1 MNRCLRVLPLA
12 AALCLPPA
20 AARAQAEM
28 PAPAALPIR
37 AVSLFTSGV
46 SYIERGGTVDGDAS
60 VALLFP
66 TDQVNDLLKSLVL
79 LDSGGQ
85 VQPVTY
91 GTRDPVS
98 RTLQSFAIDVSQPT
112 SRADL
117 LQKLRGARVSVTLGT
132 GAALT
137 GQIVGVET
145 RTEHRPDG
153 TVTDNIPTLNLL
165 TDAGLQSVDLNTAR
179 AVQILDPRLNSE
191 FKQALTVL
199 ASGADNARR
208 PVTLHFAGQGRRAV
222 RVGYVGEAPLWKVS
236 YRLLLGGTGA
246 GTPAAGTPGDASN
259 YLQGWAL
266 VENTTDDDW
275 NGVRL
280 SLVSGRPVS
289 FIQDLYQPLY
299 LPRPVVPPDVVA
311 SPYPQ
316 THGAN
321 LQEDEQRGIATK
333 GDLDSLSRES
343 GDASGSTTGARRM
356 AVNGVQRTNTTSQ
369 YTISA
374 KTEQETKS
382 QPNSLYQYPGLI
394 FGQPGST
401 FDVNGSVRAQAQGAS
416 IGEQYAYNIGLPVT
430 LPRQQAAMIPIVA
443 QDIGGDKVL
452 LYNADTDPKFP
463 LDAVRLRNTTRLHLK
478 GGPVTLFDG
487 GTYAGDARMED
498 VSPGETRLISYAVDL
513 SVQGEQSASGGDGL
527 RTSLYLNR
535 GVLTITRS
543 SRSERFYTFKSHADG
558 PRTIVVEQAYRK
570 SEELVEPAKADERTP
585 NTLRFNLPIQPG
597 KTATLTVVTR
607 LPYSNEITLFNAGLD
622 ELVLYA
628 NDTTISAG
636 QRATLQSIVQQRRT
650 IDTLR
655 GAAQARTQ
663 QVASFT
669 NDQERIRKNMQAL
682 DKASALYKRYAG
694 ELDTQETQIQR
705 LRAEAAA
712 LSAKAD
718 AAANTL
724 RARLDTLT
732 L

>member
-1 MNRCLRVLPLA
+1 MNRV
-12 AALCLPPA
+12 LCLLPA
-20 AARAQAEM
+20 AACLLPVFAHAQAQTS
-28 PAPAALPIR
+28 PPSLLPVR
-37 AVSLFTSGV
+37 SVSLFTSGV
-46 SYIERGGTVDGDAS
+46 SYIERGGTVDGNAD

-79 LDSGGQ
+79 IDGGGQ

-98 RTLQSFAIDVSQPT
+98 RTLQSFAIDVTQPT

-117 LQKLRGARVSVTLGT
+117 LQKLRGARVLVTPNT
-132 GAALT
+132 GPALT

-165 TDAGLQSVDLNTAR
+165 TDAGLQSIDLNTTR
-179 AVQILDPRLNSE
+179 AVQILDPRLNQE
-191 FKQALTVL
+191 FKQALSVL

-208 PVTLHFAGQGRRAV
+208 PVTLHFAGTGRRDV

-236 YRLLLGGTGA
+236 YRLLLGGAGA
-246 GTPAAGTPGDASN
+246 GASGAGAAASASN
-259 YLQGWAL
+259 YLQGWAM

-275 NGVRL
+275 NGIHL

-299 LPRPVVPPDVVA
+299 LPRPVVPPDVIA

-321 LQEDEQRGIATK
+321 LQEDAPRDLKITGN
-333 GDLDSLSRES
+333 LDSLSRS
-343 GDASGSTTGARRM
+343 GAVDTNGVDGSV
-356 AVNGVQRTNTTSQ
+356 VNGAGTVGGRREPVAPSPS
-369 YTISA
+369 SA
-374 KTEQETKS
+374 PVSRAYNLQGD
-382 QPNSLYQYPGLI
+382 NSLFIAENLKQ
-394 FGQPGST
+394 
-401 FDVNGSVRAQAQGAS
+401 SVRAQAQGAS
-416 IGEQYAYNIGLPVT
+416 VGEQYAYNVAIPVT

-463 LDAVRLRNTTRLHLK
+463 LDAVRLRNTTGLHLK

-513 SVQGEQSASGGDGL
+513 SVQGSKDMRGGGIVQ
-527 RTSLYLNR
+527 TSLYLHR
-535 GVLTITRS
+535 GVLSITRS
-543 SRSERFYTFKSHADG
+543 ERMEALYQFKSQAAG
-558 PRTIVVEQAYRK
+558 PRTLVVEQPFQGGTV
-570 SEELVEPAKADERTP
+570 LVQPAKADERTP
-585 NTLRFNLPIQPG
+585 DVYRFDLPILPG
-597 KTATLTVVTR
+597 KTAALTVITER
-607 LPYSNEITLFNAGLD
+607 PLYSNITLIDSDLD
-622 ELVLYA
+622 AISVYA
-628 NDTTISAG
+628 NDTSIPAK
-636 QRATLQSIVQQRRT
+636 QRAVLQSIVQQRRE

-655 GAAQARTQ
+655 GGAQARTQ
-663 QVASFT
+663 RVASFT
-669 NDQERIRKNMQAL
+669 SDQERIRKNMQAL
-682 DKASALYKRYAG
+682 DKASPLYKRYAG
-694 ELDTQETQIQR
+694 ELDAQETQIQR
-705 LRAEAAA
+705 LRTEAAA

-718 AAANTL
+718 AAAEAL
-724 RARLDTLT
+724 HARLDTLT

>member
-1 MNRCLRVLPLA
+1 
-12 AALCLPPA
+12 
-20 AARAQAEM
+20 
-28 PAPAALPIR
+28 
-37 AVSLFTSGV
+37 
-46 SYIERGGTVDGDAS
+46 
-60 VALLFP
+60 
-66 TDQVNDLLKSLVL
+66 
-79 LDSGGQ
+79 
-85 VQPVTY
+85 
-91 GTRDPVS
+91 
-98 RTLQSFAIDVSQPT
+98 LQSFAIDVTQPT

-117 LQKLRGARVSVTLGT
+117 LQKLRGARVSVTPNT
-132 GAALT
+132 GPALV

-153 TVTDNIPTLNLL
+153 TVVDNIPSLNLL
-165 TDAGLQSVDLNTAR
+165 TDAGLQSVDLNTAH
-179 AVQILDPRLNSE
+179 AVQILDPRLNAE

-208 PVTLHFAGQGRRAV
+208 PVTLHFAGTGRREV

-246 GTPAAGTPGDASN
+246 GTSGTGGGTSASN

-275 NGVRL
+275 NGIHL

-299 LPRPVVPPDVVA
+299 LPRPVVPPDVIA

-321 LQEDEQRGIATK
+321 LQEDAQRRLKVIGADVGGLLQVDAPRRLKIT
-333 GDLDSLSRES
+333 GDLNSVSHDGFVDESGSVNGIVVNGAPTFKAGAAQVQTFAGKNDSIPYSQPYSLSQ
-343 GDASGSTTGARRM
+343 T
-356 AVNGVQRTNTTSQ
+356 
-369 YTISA
+369 
-374 KTEQETKS
+374 
-382 QPNSLYQYPGLI
+382 PGLLK
-394 FGQPGST
+394 
-401 FDVNGSVRAQAQGAS
+401 GSVRAQAQGAS
-416 IGEQYAYNIGLPVT
+416 IGEQYAYNVSVPVS

-452 LYNADTDPKFP
+452 LYNADSDPKFP
-463 LDAVRLRNTTRLHLK
+463 LDAVRLHNTTSLHLK

-487 GTYAGDARMED
+487 GAYAGDARMED

-513 SVQGEQSASGGDGL
+513 SVQGDRKVHGTGGVQ
-527 RTSLYLNR
+527 TTLYLHR
-535 GVLTITRS
+535 GVLTITR
-543 SRSERFYTFKSHADG
+543 RTRTETAYTFKSQAAG
-558 PRTIVVEQAYRK
+558 PRTLLVEQAYQAK
-570 SEELVEPAKADERTP
+570 DVLVQPAKAEERTP
-585 NTLRFNLPIQPG
+585 DAYRFDLPIAPG
-597 KTATLTVVTR
+597 KTAALTVITER
-607 LPYSNEITLFNAGLD
+607 PQSSEIALFDSDLD
-622 ELVLYA
+622 TIGVYA
-628 NDTTISAG
+628 NDTTISAS
-636 QRATLQSIVQQRRT
+636 QRATLQSIVQQRRA

-663 QVASFT
+663 RVASFT
-669 NDQERIRKNMQAL
+669 SDQERIRKNMQAL

-694 ELDTQETQIQR
+694 ELDMQETQIQR

-718 AAANTL
+718 AAANAL

>member
-1 MNRCLRVLPLA
+1 LA
-12 AALCLPPA
+12 H
-20 AARAQAEM
+20 AQAQTG
-28 PAPAALPIR
+28 PPTPLPVR
-37 AVSLFTSGV
+37 SVSLFTSGV
-46 SYIERGGTVDGDAS
+46 SYIERGGTVDGNAD

-79 LDSGGQ
+79 IDSAGQ

-98 RTLQSFAIDVSQPT
+98 RTLQSFAIDVTQPT

-117 LQKLRGARVSVTLGT
+117 LQKLRGARVSVAPNT
-132 GAALT
+132 GPALT

-179 AVQILDPRLNSE
+179 AVQILDPRLNQE
-191 FKQALTVL
+191 FKQALSAL

-208 PVTLHFAGQGRRAV
+208 PVTLHFAGTGRRDV

-236 YRLLLGGTGA
+236 YRLLLGGVGTGA
-246 GTPAAGTPGDASN
+246 LGAGGAAGASN

-275 NGVRL
+275 NGIHL

-299 LPRPVVPPDVVA
+299 LPRPVVPPDVIA

-321 LQEDEQRGIATK
+321 LQEEQRRLTVNGS
-333 GDLDSLSRES
+333 LDSVSRAGFVDS
-343 GDASGSTTGARRM
+343 NGVDGIV
-356 AVNGVQRTNTTSQ
+356 VNGAPTFKTSTGNVQTFAGKNDSITF
-369 YTISA
+369 A
-374 KTEQETKS
+374 KPYAPQKRVFAL
-382 QPNSLYQYPGLI
+382 QGDNSLFITESLKQ
-394 FGQPGST
+394 
-401 FDVNGSVRAQAQGAS
+401 SVRAQAQGADV
-416 IGEQYAYNIGLPVT
+416 GEQYAYNIAIPVT

-463 LDAVRLRNTTRLHLK
+463 LDAVRLRNTTGLHLK

-513 SVQGEQSASGGDGL
+513 SVQGSKDMRGGGIVQ
-527 RTSLYLNR
+527 TSLYLHR
-535 GVLTITRS
+535 GVLSITRS
-543 SRSERFYTFKSHADG
+543 ERMEALYQFKSQAAG
-558 PRTIVVEQAYRK
+558 PRTLVVEQPFQGGTV
-570 SEELVEPAKADERTP
+570 LVQPAKADERTP
-585 NTLRFNLPIQPG
+585 DVYRFDLPILPG
-597 KTATLTVVTR
+597 KTAALTVITER
-607 LPYSNEITLFNAGLD
+607 PLYSNITLIDSDLD
-622 ELVLYA
+622 AISVYA
-628 NDTTISAG
+628 NDTSIPAK
-636 QRATLQSIVQQRRT
+636 QRAVLQSIVQQRRE

-655 GAAQARTQ
+655 GGAQARTQ
-663 QVASFT
+663 RVASFT
-669 NDQERIRKNMQAL
+669 ADQERIRKNMQAL
-682 DKASALYKRYAG
+682 DKASPLYKRYAG
-694 ELDTQETQIQR
+694 ELDAQETQIQR
-705 LRAEAAA
+705 LRTEAAA

-718 AAANTL
+718 AAAEAL
-724 RARLDTLT
+724 HARLDTLT

>member
-1 MNRCLRVLPLA
+1 MNRV
-12 AALCLPPA
+12 LCLLPA
-20 AARAQAEM
+20 AACLLPVFAQAQTS
-28 PAPAALPIR
+28 PPSPLPVR
-37 AVSLFTSGV
+37 SVSLFTSGV
-46 SYIERGGTVDGDAS
+46 SYIERGGTVDGNAD

-79 LDSGGQ
+79 IDSAGQ
-85 VQPVTY
+85 VQTVTY

-98 RTLQSFAIDVSQPT
+98 RTLQSFAIDVTQPT

-117 LQKLRGARVSVTLGT
+117 LQKLRGARVSVTPNT
-132 GAALT
+132 GPALT

-145 RTEHRPDG
+145 RTEHRLDG

-179 AVQILDPRLNSE
+179 AVQILDPRLNAE
-191 FKQALTVL
+191 FKQALSVL

-208 PVTLHFAGQGRRAV
+208 PVTLHFAGTGRRDV

-236 YRLLLGGTGA
+236 YRLLLGGAGA
-246 GTPAAGTPGDASN
+246 GASRAGGGTSASN

-275 NGVRL
+275 NSIHL

-299 LPRPVVPPDVVA
+299 LPRPVVPPDVIA
-311 SPYPQ
+311 LPYPQ

-321 LQEDEQRGIATK
+321 LQEDAPTSASAS
-333 GDLDSLSRES
+333 DSSGTITGSR
-343 GDASGSTTGARRM
+343 RV
-356 AVNGVQRTNTTSQ
+356 AVSAIQRTNTTSQ

-374 KTEQETKS
+374 KLEQETKS
-382 QPNSLYQYPGLI
+382 QPDRLYQFPSLI
-394 FGQPGST
+394 NGQPGST

-416 IGEQYAYNIGLPVT
+416 VGEQYAYNIAIPVT

-463 LDAVRLRNTTRLHLK
+463 LDAVRLRNTTGLHLK

-513 SVQGEQSASGGDGL
+513 SVQGEQSAGGGDGL

-543 SRSERFYTFKSHADG
+543 SHSNRFYTFKSHADG
-558 PRTIVVEQAYRK
+558 PRTIVVEQAYHK
-570 SEELVEPAKADERTP
+570 NEELVEPAKADERTP
-585 NTLRFNLPIQPG
+585 DVLRFNLPIQPG

-607 LPYSNEITLFNAGLD
+607 VPYSNEITLFNAGLH
-622 ELVLYA
+622 EILIYA
-628 NDTTISAG
+628 NDTTISAE
-636 QRATLQSIVQQRRT
+636 QRAILQSIVQQRRA

-655 GAAQARTQ
+655 GEAQARTQ
-663 QVASFT
+663 RVASFT
-669 NDQERIRKNMQAL
+669 ADQERIRKNMQAL
-682 DKASALYKRYAG
+682 DKASPLYKRYAG
-694 ELDTQETQIQR
+694 ELDAQETQIQR
-705 LRAEAAA
+705 LRTEAAA
-712 LSAKAD
+712 LSAKVE
-718 AAANTL
+718 AAAEAL
-724 RARLDTLT
+724 HARLDTLT

>member
-1 MNRCLRVLPLA
+1 MNRV
-12 AALCLPPA
+12 LCLLPA
-20 AARAQAEM
+20 AACLLPVFAQAQAQTS
-28 PAPAALPIR
+28 PPSPLPVR
-37 AVSLFTSGV
+37 SVSLFTSGV
-46 SYIERGGTVDGDAS
+46 SYIERGGTVDGNAD

-79 LDSGGQ
+79 IDSAGQ

-98 RTLQSFAIDVSQPT
+98 RTLQSFAIDVTQPT

-117 LQKLRGARVSVTLGT
+117 LQKLRGARVSVTPNT
-132 GAALT
+132 GPTLT

-153 TVTDNIPTLNLL
+153 TITDNTPTLNLL
-165 TDAGLQSVDLNTAR
+165 TDAGLQSIDLNTAR
-179 AVQILDPRLNSE
+179 AVQILDPRLNTE

-208 PVTLHFAGQGRRAV
+208 PVTLHFAGTGRRNV

-246 GTPAAGTPGDASN
+246 GALGAGASN

-275 NGVRL
+275 NGIHL

-299 LPRPVVPPDVVA
+299 LPRPVVPPDVIA

-321 LQEDEQRGIATK
+321 LQEDAPRRLKITGN
-333 GDLDSLSRES
+333 LDSISRDS
-343 GDASGSTTGARRM
+343 PIDTNGVDGIV
-356 AVNGVQRTNTTSQ
+356 VNGAPTFKAGRANVQTFAGKSDSVQ
-369 YTISA
+369 F
-374 KTEQETKS
+374 S
-382 QPNSLYQYPGLI
+382 QPNSLYQFQGL
-394 FGQPGST
+394 
-401 FDVNGSVRAQAQGAS
+401 VMNSVRAQAQGAS
-416 IGEQYAYNIGLPVT
+416 VGEQYAYNIAIPVT

-463 LDAVRLRNTTRLHLK
+463 LDAVRLRNTTGLHLK

-513 SVQGEQSASGGDGL
+513 SVQGEESAGGGDGL

-543 SRSERFYTFKSHADG
+543 SHSNRFYTFKSHADG
-558 PRTIVVEQAYRK
+558 PRTLVVEQAYRK
-570 SEELVEPAKADERTP
+570 NEELVEPAKADERTP
-585 NTLRFNLPIQPG
+585 DVLRFNLPIQPG

-607 LPYSNEITLFNAGLD
+607 VPYSNQITLFNAGLD
-622 ELVLYA
+622 EILIYA
-628 NDTTISAG
+628 NDTTISAE
-636 QRATLQSIVQQRRT
+636 QRAILQSIVQQRRA

-655 GAAQARTQ
+655 GGAQARTQ
-663 QVASFT
+663 RVASFT
-669 NDQERIRKNMQAL
+669 ADQERIRKNMQAL
-682 DKASALYKRYAG
+682 DKASPLYKRYAG
-694 ELDTQETQIQR
+694 ELDAQETQIQR
-705 LRAEAAA
+705 LRTEAAA

-718 AAANTL
+718 AAAEAL
-724 RARLDTLT
+724 HARLDTLT